1 MQIANTILSQLGGS
15 RFVAMTGAKNLVGSA
30 SALQFDIGRGATNKA
45 NKVRVTLGA
54 DDLYTVEFF
63 HYRSLNLKPVGSREG
78 VYADNLRA
86 VFTDATGMET
96 SL

>member
-1 MQIANTILSQLGGS
+1 MQIANTILAQLGGN
-15 RFVAMTGAKNLVGSA
+15 RFTAMTGAKNLVGGA
-30 SALQFDIGRGATNKA
+30 SSLQFDIGRGATNKA

-63 HYRSLNLKPVGSREG
+63 HYRALNLRTISKREG
-78 VYADNLRA
+78 VYADNLRE
-86 VFTDATGMET
+86 VFTSETGMET